1 MKSIEEILQHH
12 LDPYLQKTW
21 GEVKAIKQIICE
33 KNTCTIHITLGYP
46 VAGLEEMLKALQEK
60 LYAANQI
67 AQIDI
72 QLTAHIHAH
81 VTQPQ
86 VQPIP
91 SVKNIIA
98 VGSGKG
104 GVGKSTTTVNL
115 ALALQAQGAK
125 VGILDADIHGPNQ
138 PHMLGSNLRLQPEN
152 GQQLSPVM
160 LHGLQTMSMAYLLDP
175 ATPMI
180 WRGPMV
186 SSALQ
191 QLARDTAWQ
200 DLDYLLID
208 LPPGTGD
215 IQLTLS
221 QKIPVSAALIVTT
234 PQDVAL
240 LDARKGFEMFRKVQ
254 VPVLGLIEN
263 MGTHVCSA
271 CGHEEAIFGEG
282 GAARLAETVEME
294 LLGTLPLAKSIR
306 EQSDRGVPIVLAAP
320 QSDIAHTYHQ
330 IARRVAAKL
339 SLQPRSYASTFPKI
353 VLEEKTAR

>member
-1 MKSIEEILQHH
+1 MNSIEAILQHY

-21 GEVKAIKQIICE
+21 GEVKAIKQITCE
-33 KNTCTIHITLGYP
+33 KNRCTIHITLGYP
-46 VAGLEEMLKALQEK
+46 VLGIEKMLGDLKEK
-60 LYAANQI
+60 LHAASQMAEIEI
-67 AQIDI
+67 ACA
-72 QLTAHIHAH
+72 AHIHAH
-81 VTQPQ
+81 ATQPQ
-86 VQPIP
+86 VQPIS
-91 SVKNIIA
+91 SVKNVIA

-138 PHMLGSNLRLQPEN
+138 PHMLGSDIRLQPEN
-152 GQQLSPVM
+152 GQPLSPVI

-200 DLDYLLID
+200 DLDYLFVD

-263 MGTHVCSA
+263 MGVHICSA
-271 CGHEEAIFGEG
+271 CGHQEAIFGEG

-306 EQSDRGVPIVLAAP
+306 EQSDRGMPIVLAAP
-320 QSDIAHTYHQ
+320 ESDVAQIYHQ

-339 SLQPRSYASTFPKI
+339 SLQPKSYASKFPKI
-353 VLEEKTAR
+353 VSEEKTR